1 MTPDEIIAGY
11 NSLTDAVKQSLD
23 WEFVKRNKSWLS
35 EREAVKSHLTTNGSL
50 SLKAARDLHL
60 VPNDMTSSTF
70 VKCIIDPLKKAGF
83 VIKKQSGALPRNATL
98 YHTHGNAAI
107 VPTTKQIFTEPS
119 VEAALFVVHNLING
133 QTGSINVR
141 PLLSKKQFPF
151 IANVTSSKEFDV
163 LLTNEAEK
171 FGCRSTS
178 KPYKFIRE
186 ELT

>member
-1 MTPDEIIAGY
+1 MTPDELIAGY

-23 WEFVKRNKSWLS
+23 WEIVKRNKSWVS
-35 EREAVKSHLTTNGSL
+35 KREAVKTHLITNGSL
-50 SLKAARDLHL
+50 SLQDARALGL
-60 VPNDMTSSTF
+60 VPSDMTSSTF
-70 VKCIIDPLKKAGF
+70 VKCIIDPLKKEGF
-83 VIKKQSGALPRNATL
+83 AIKKQSGALPRNATL
-98 YHTHGNAAI
+98 YHTQGNAAI
-107 VPTTKQIFTEPS
+107 ISNTKQIFTEPS

-133 QTGSINVR
+133 QIGSINVR
-141 PLLSKKQFPF
+141 PLLSSKQFPF

-186 ELT
+186 ELI